1 MSQWGGFA
9 YIEVGALA
17 FYAPWSLY
25 IGDDTK
31 EGDPR
36 CEGDE
41 KGPALNYSRCLETFS
56 IDFCTLLVIF
66 KTFEIY
72 GNKTHAPY
80 GLPKASFEEVK
91 GKAKK

>member
-9 YIEVGALA
+9 YIEVTALA
-17 FYAPWSLY
+17 FCAPWSLY

-31 EGDPR
+31 KGDPR

-41 KGPALNYSRCLETFS
+41 KGARVERLGTFS

-66 KTFEIY
+66 NTSEIY
-72 GNKTHAPY
+72 GNKTHASC
-80 GLPKASFEEVK
+80 GLP
-91 GKAKK
+91 